1 MLTARVR
8 GVTTP
13 QAEWGAL
20 GPAIRRAVWKNARH
34 FRAHPDPAVSAV
46 AARYARWYL
55 DARTWHTRAQW
66 LALGLV
72 LTDVFVAVVALGWF
86 SGSPAQDRP
95 STAEKTVIKIASAI
109 AITLAILAP
118 YAVRKVRIIRLY
130 RLELVSRPVL
140 QSVAAASRTEVR
152 PPMAGR
158 APAAG
163 QDMSV
168 RYDRRRVLRL
178 CAWAFLFPCFLL
190 VIVIGQWLSGPGITP
205 LFVALCGFLAVLGL
219 RIVVPCGWLLVRWV
233 LPGRP
238 VLELD
243 TAGLHLHS
251 IECDLPWT
259 SLAEIRL
266 VPLRYARHGKQGAVM
281 VVFIPQAP
289 SAVLAAIPVAGR
301 RRKRLERSLR
311 VYDTPLTISDNL
323 IDHSGEQLAAAA
335 AAFAAVPVRREE

>member
-1 MLTARVR
+1 MV
-8 GVTTP
+8 
-13 QAEWGAL
+13 
-20 GPAIRRAVWKNARH
+20 
-34 FRAHPDPAVSAV
+34 
-46 AARYARWYL
+46 
-55 DARTWHTRAQW
+55 
-66 LALGLV
+66 
-72 LTDVFVAVVALGWF
+72 
-86 SGSPAQDRP
+86 
-95 STAEKTVIKIASAI
+95 
-109 AITLAILAP
+109 
-118 YAVRKVRIIRLY
+118 
-130 RLELVSRPVL
+130 
-140 QSVAAASRTEVR
+140 
-152 PPMAGR
+152 GR

-205 LFVALCGFLAVLGL
+205 LFAALCGFLAVLGL
-219 RIVVPCGWLLVRWV
+219 RIVVPCVWLLVRWV

-243 TAGLHLHS
+243 TVGLHLPS

-289 SAVLAAIPVAGR
+289 SAVLAALPVAGR

-311 VYDTPLTISDNL
+311 VYDTPLTD
-323 IDHSGEQLAAAA
+323 
-335 AAFAAVPVRREE
+335 RENQPPNADMV